1 MIAKFKG
8 EFRWLSNFYP
18 VPVVLDGMTFA
29 SVEHA
34 YVAAKTLDPQVRERI
49 RRLPT
54 AAQAKR
60 FGRKIGKSIPFRPA
74 WSNDIRIRLMRDL
87 LRQKSTA
94 PDLRLRLIATGDE
107 MLIESGHWHDVF
119 FGICSCP
126 KCGGKGQNWLGVLL
140 MDIRAECRAQEQ
152 SRRLTGDGR
161 LDHAA

>member
-1 MIAKFKG
+1 MITKFKG
-8 EFRWLSNFYP
+8 EFRWLSNFFP
-18 VPVVLDGMTFA
+18 VPVVLDGLTFR

-87 LRQKSTA
+87 LWQKFTA
-94 PDLRLRLIATGDE
+94 PDLRQRLIATGDE

-119 FGICSCP
+119 FGVCSCP

-140 MDIRAECRAQEQ
+140 MEIRAECRAQEK
-152 SRRLTGDGR
+152 SSRLTEHGR
-161 LDHAA
+161 LDCAA

>member
-1 MIAKFKG
+1 MITKFKG
-8 EFRWLSNFYP
+8 EFRWLSNFYL

-34 YVAAKTLDPQVRERI
+34 YVAAKTLDEQVRERI

-60 FGRKIGKSIPFRPA
+60 FGRIIGKSIPFRPA

-87 LRQKSTA
+87 LRQKFTA
-94 PDLRLRLIATGDE
+94 PDLRQRLIATGDE

-119 FGICSCP
+119 FGVCSCP
-126 KCGGKGQNWLGVLL
+126 KCGGRGQNWLGVLL
-140 MDIRAECRAQEQ
+140 MEIRAECRAQEQ
-152 SRRLTGDGR
+152 SRRLTEDGR
-161 LDHAA
+161 LDRAA

>member
-1 MIAKFKG
+1 MITKFKG
-8 EFRWLSNFYP
+8 EFRWLSNFYL

-60 FGRKIGKSIPFRPA
+60 FGRIIGKSIPFRPA

-87 LRQKSTA
+87 LRQKFTD
-94 PDLRLRLIATGDE
+94 PDLRQRLITTGAE
-107 MLIESGHWHDVF
+107 ELVETNFWHDQVW
-119 FGICSCP
+119 GRCSYAT
-126 KCGGKGQNWLGVLL
+126 CGSAGANWLGRLL
-140 MDIRAECRAQEQ
+140 MQVREECRKA
-152 SRRLTGDGR
+152 D
-161 LDHAA
+161 AAGPVAGWEGIARAA